1 MASSSTLFVLIFAT
15 VTISCTYSIP
25 LYGVR
30 HHPYRYGL
38 GQQIYGISRHPIST
52 IRHIRQPIVSGH
64 IRQPIVSGHIRQPV
78 FAGPIRQPVFAGSY
92 RQPVVKTSIRQP
104 VVGGHISQPV
114 ATGSIYPA
122 VVPQS
127 PYMPGG
133 MLGLGFN
140 QELPDALNPTDQFD
154 IDLPYSR

>member
-1 MASSSTLFVLIFAT
+1 MAPSSALFVLIFAT

-38 GQQIYGISRHPIST
+38 GQQIYGLRRHPIST
-52 IRHIRQPIVSGH
+52 IRH

-92 RQPVVKTSIRQP
+92 RQPVVTTSIRQP

-114 ATGSIYPA
+114 AEGSVYPA

-127 PYMPGG
+127 MPGG

-154 IDLPYSR
+154 IDLPFSR